1 MVCTPTSETTPKAL
15 PLLFGATILASS
27 CLLFLVQPLAS
38 KLILPWFGG
47 SASVWITCMLFFQ
60 TGLLAGYLYAHV
72 LASRFKPKQQAI
84 IHIAVLAL
92 SLATLPILP
101 NAMWQPKPG
110 EDPTWKVL
118 AVLATA
124 VGLPYVLLSSTSP
137 LVQSW
142 YAARER
148 GTLPYRYFALSNA
161 GSLLALLAYPVL
173 VEPYLNG
180 HSQAWMWSA
189 AFIVFV
195 FLCIGAAIFAAR
207 SPLSPEFF
215 SMADGLAPDTRI
227 APGVIL
233 LWLLLAAAPS
243 TLLLT
248 VTNVLTQNIAPM
260 PLFWVVPLS
269 VYLLTFILAFEN
281 ARWYKRI
288 VFLPLLLP
296 ALWCFANATGPLEN
310 QKIRIVIPL
319 LVASL
324 FVSCMSCHGELARLK
339 PSAQHLTTF
348 YLCLSA
354 GGAMGGL
361 FVALFAP
368 HFFSGVYEY
377 PISYV
382 LCAVLMLVVFW
393 RQRPRWTQP
402 RLDLSLWLTAAV
414 ATLLLAGYSAR
425 QTWQEVSATKVMA
438 RNFYGALRV
447 EDFDDETRHVRE
459 LNHGT
464 ITHGLQILNPS
475 MSHIPTSYYGRDSGI
490 GRTWRT
496 LETAGPLKMGLV
508 GLGAGT
514 LAAYGRGGDTLRFYD
529 INPAVIKIAKTDF
542 TFLRDCPSHI
552 DIVLGDARLS
562 MASEP
567 TQHFDILVIDAFSG
581 DAIPVHLLTRE
592 AFQIYWRH
600 LKPDGVLAVH
610 VSNHYLNLAPI
621 VALDAEGIDKRAE
634 KVDNDDDD
642 SQEVYSSTWVLVSN
656 RAGFFESPL
665 LTRRIVHINPSSR
678 IRPWTDDFSNLWQVL
693 KIGG

>member
-1 MVCTPTSETTPKAL
+1 M
-15 PLLFGATILASS
+15 
-27 CLLFLVQPLAS
+27 
-38 KLILPWFGG
+38 
-47 SASVWITCMLFFQ
+47 
-60 TGLLAGYLYAHV
+60 AGYLYAHL
-72 LASRFKPKQQAI
+72 LARNFKPKQQAI
-84 IHIAVLAL
+84 IHTVLLAA

-101 NAMWQPKPG
+101 NAAWQPKPG
-110 EDPTWKVL
+110 QDPTWRVL
-118 AVLATA
+118 AVLATS
-124 VGLPYVLLSSTSP
+124 VGLPYILLSSTSP

-148 GTLPYRYFALSNA
+148 GALPYRYFALSNA

-180 HSQAWMWSA
+180 HSQAWMWSTAFVVFALLCVA
-189 AFIVFV
+189 AAV
-195 FLCIGAAIFAAR
+195 LSAR
-207 SPLSPEFF
+207 LPIAFQPVPLGE
-215 SMADGLAPDTRI
+215 GLAPKTRPS
-227 APGVIL
+227 AGVIT
-233 LWLLLAAAPS
+233 LWLLLAAAAS

-269 VYLLTFILAFEN
+269 VYLLTFILAFES
-281 ARWYKRI
+281 ARWYKR
-288 VFLPLLLP
+288 VLFLPLLVP
-296 ALWCFANATGPLEN
+296 ALCCFANATGPLEN
-310 QKIRIVIPL
+310 QKIKLVVPL

-324 FVSCMSCHGELARLK
+324 FVSCMCCHGELARLK
-339 PSAQHLTTF
+339 PSAEHLTSF

-354 GGAMGGL
+354 GGAFGGL

-382 LCAVLMLVVFW
+382 LAAILMLIVFW
-393 RQRPRWTQP
+393 RQKPRWTQP
-402 RLDLSLWLTAAV
+402 RLQLSVWLTAAV
-414 ATLLLAGYSAR
+414 LTLLLAGYSAR
-425 QTWQEVSATKVMA
+425 EIWNQVEATEVMA

-447 EDFDDETRHVRE
+447 EDYDDGNLHIRE

-475 MSHIPTSYYGRDSGI
+475 MSHVPTSYYGRESGI
-490 GRTWRT
+490 GLTWQV
-496 LETAGPLKMGLV
+496 LETSGPLKMGLV

-514 LAAYGRGGDTLRFYD
+514 LAAYGRGGDNLRFYD
-529 INPAVIKIAKTDF
+529 INPAVVKIAKENF

-562 MASEP
+562 MAAEP
-567 TQHFDILVIDAFSG
+567 TQNFDILVIDAFSG

-610 VSNHYLNLAPI
+610 ISNHYLDLAPI
-621 VALDAEGIDKRAE
+621 VVLNAKEIGKRAVL
-634 KVDNDDDD
+634 VDNMDDD
-642 SQEVYSSTWVLVSN
+642 SQEVYTSTWVLVSN
-656 RAGFFESPL
+656 RPGFFANPL
-665 LTRRIVHINPSSR
+665 LKKNMLDVKSTPQIH
-678 IRPWTDDFSNLWQVL
+678 PWTDDFSNLWQVL
-693 KIGG
+693 KISG

>member
-1 MVCTPTSETTPKAL
+1 
-15 PLLFGATILASS
+15 
-27 CLLFLVQPLAS
+27 
-38 KLILPWFGG
+38 
-47 SASVWITCMLFFQ
+47 MLFFQ
-60 TGLLAGYLYAHV
+60 TGLLAGYLYAHL
-72 LASRFKPKQQAI
+72 LASRFRPKQQAI
-84 IHIAVLAL
+84 IHISLL
-92 SLATLPILP
+92 TISLATLPILP
-101 NAMWQPKPG
+101 NAIWQPKPG

-118 AVLATA
+118 GVLASA

-142 YAARER
+142 YAAREA
-148 GTLPYRYFALSNA
+148 GALPYRYFALSNA
-161 GSLLALLAYPVL
+161 GSLVALLSYPVL

-189 AFIVFV
+189 AFVFFV
-195 FLCIGAAIFAAR
+195 FLCVGAAIFVAR
-207 SPLSPEFF
+207 SPATPAPF
-215 SMADGLAPDTRI
+215 SLADGVIPDNRPT
-227 APGVIL
+227 PGVIL
-233 LWLLLAAAPS
+233 LWLLLSAVPS

-269 VYLLTFILAFEN
+269 IYLLTFILAFESG
-281 ARWYKRI
+281 RWYKRI
-288 VFLPLLLP
+288 IFLPLLLP

-310 QKIRIVIPL
+310 QKIRIVVPL
-319 LVASL
+319 LVVSL
-324 FVSCMSCHGELARLK
+324 FVSCLTCHGELARLK
-339 PSAQHLTTF
+339 PSANSLTTF

-354 GGAMGGL
+354 GGALGGL

-377 PISYV
+377 PISFV
-382 LCAVLMLVVFW
+382 LCAVLILIVSW

-402 RLDLSLWLTAAV
+402 GLDLSLWLTAAV
-414 ATLLLAGYSAR
+414 ATFLLASYAAH
-425 QTWQEVSATKVMA
+425 QTWREVHSTKVMA

-464 ITHGLQILNPS
+464 ITHGLQILNAS
-475 MSHIPTSYYGRDSGI
+475 MKRVPTSYYGRDSGI
-490 GRTWRT
+490 GLTWQT
-496 LETAGPLKMGLV
+496 LETTGPLRMGLV

-514 LAAYGRGGDTLRFYD
+514 LAAYGRAGDTLRFYD
-529 INPAVIKIAKTDF
+529 INPEVVKIAETDF
-542 TFLRDCPSHI
+542 TFLRDCPSHV

-600 LKPDGVLAVH
+600 LKPHGVLAVH
-610 VSNHYLNLAPI
+610 ISNHYLDLAPI
-621 VALDAEGIDKRAE
+621 VALNAKEIGKRVE
-634 KVDNDDDD
+634 RIDNDDDD
-642 SQEVYSSTWVLVSN
+642 SEEVYSSTWVLVSN

-665 LTRRIVHINPSSR
+665 LKKRAVDIKPKSR